1 MYKDNAKQEPN
12 NIFPI
17 FGSVKTG
24 AKKLITEKQK
34 ITDCHEIFDGRAS
47 IRRNQR
53 SGGVWQFHMWLRAEN
68 KQFRKSLRTSHF
80 ETAIERAEEMYMTVV
95 SAQKAGRKIF
105 SPTVKNGIEMYL
117 EKRREEVD
125 SGFITIG
132 RFGTIQTHLKHF
144 ADFIHRDRNLNELG
158 RNSLGKYHSARKR
171 GTNNRIANSTILN
184 EQATINALV
193 RFLYREGYVG
203 FESFVFEKIK
213 KETNKDK
220 SRRDAFSLEEY
231 RLLTDEFRQYAAK
244 KNIKDEAIYLQRQFT
259 RYAVLILANSGMR
272 VGELKQLQWKNVE
285 IFENR
290 DKDGELVKLARIFV
304 RGDTS
309 KVRTDR
315 TFIARKGKYFEQI
328 KKLSKYTQPHH
339 YVFQD
344 TEVFDANRIQRIWR
358 KNFNKVMQT
367 LNFDVDSD
375 RSLSLY
381 SLRHFFITI
390 RVKEGASLGMLANC
404 CGTSVTQIEKTY
416 YHVDEEAMKVAI
428 M

>member
-1 MYKDNAKQEPN
+1 MYKDNAKQKPN

-24 AKKLITEKQK
+24 AKKLITENQK
-34 ITDCHEIFDGRAS
+34 ITDCHEIFDGRAT

-53 SGGVWQFHMWLRAEN
+53 SGGVWQFHMWLRAES
-68 KQFRKSLRTSHF
+68 KQYRKSLRTSHF
-80 ETAIERAEEMYMTVV
+80 ETAVERAEEMYMAVV
-95 SAQKAGRKIF
+95 SAQKTGRKIF
-105 SPTVKNGIEMYL
+105 SPTVKNSIEMYL

-144 ADFIHRDRNLNELG
+144 ADFIHRDRNLNELS
-158 RNSLGKYHSARKR
+158 RNSLVSYHSSRKKS
-171 GTNNRIANSTILN
+171 TNNTIANSTILN

-193 RFLYREGYVG
+193 RFLYREGYVA

-220 SRRDAFSLEEY
+220 SRRDAFTLEEY

-244 KNIKDEAIYLQRQFT
+244 KNVKDEAIYLQRQFA
-259 RYAVLILANSGMR
+259 RYAVLVLANSGMR

-285 IFENR
+285 IFEDR

-309 KVRTDR
+309 KVRIDR

-344 TEVFDANRIQRIWR
+344 TEEGDANRIQRIWR
-358 KNFNKVMQT
+358 KHFNKVMQK
-367 LNFDVDSD
+367 LGFDFEGD

>member
-1 MYKDNAKQEPN
+1 MYKDSAKQKTN

-17 FGSVKTG
+17 FSSVKIG
-24 AKKLITEKQK
+24 ARKLITENQK
-34 ITDCHEIFDGRAS
+34 ITDCHEIFDGRAT

-53 SGGVWQFHMWLRAEN
+53 SGGVWQFNLWLRAEN
-68 KQFRKSLRTSHF
+68 KQYRKSLRTSHF
-80 ETAIERAEEMYMTVV
+80 ETAVERAEEMYMAVV

-105 SPTVKNGIEMYL
+105 SPTVKNSIEMYL
-117 EKRREEVD
+117 EKRREEVN

-144 ADFIHRDRNLNELG
+144 ADFIHRDRNLNELS
-158 RNSLGKYHSARKR
+158 RSSLVSYHSNRKKS
-171 GTNNRIANSTILN
+171 TNNRIANSTILN
-184 EQATINALV
+184 EQATINALA
-193 RFLYREGYVG
+193 RFLYREGYVA
-203 FESFVFEKIK
+203 FESFIFEKIK

-220 SRRDAFSLEEY
+220 SRRDAFTLEEY

-244 KNIKDEAIYLQRQFT
+244 KNVKDEKIYIQRQFT
-259 RYAVLILANSGMR
+259 RYAILILANSGMR
-272 VGELKQLQWKNVE
+272 DGELKQLQWKNVE
-285 IFENR
+285 IFE
-290 DKDGELVKLARIFV
+290 DKDKNGEPITLARIFV
-304 RGDTS
+304 RGETS

-315 TFIARKGKYFEQI
+315 TFIARKGKYFEQV

-344 TEVFDANRIQRIWR
+344 TEEGDVNRIQRIWR
-358 KNFNKVMQT
+358 KHFKKIMQK
-367 LNFDVDSD
+367 LAFDVDSD
-375 RSLSLY
+375 RKLALY

-390 RVKEGASLGMLANC
+390 RVKEGASLAMLANC

-416 YHVDEEAMKVAI
+416 YHVDEEAMKMAI